1 MTPTEFYSC
10 ITRLEALFNHQL
22 TDQEKENYWE
32 VLRHSNYSSLQKAI
46 TSLLDL
52 QKTPT
57 RIPTPITLLALTKQY
72 HYEPPQT
79 LPPELLE
86 RQSQLLTHKLHTLE
100 SKKLKTERITNEIKL
115 IKSTLSHLNTHEKS
129 QDRS

>member
-1 MTPTEFYSC
+1 MTLTEFYSC

-32 VLRHSNYSSLQKAI
+32 VLKHSDFSSLQKAI
-46 TSLLDL
+46 TSLIDM

-57 RIPTPITLLALTKQY
+57 RIPTPIHLLALTKQY
-72 HYEPPQT
+72 LPEPPQL
-79 LPPELLE
+79 LPQELLQ
-86 RQSQLLTHKLHTLE
+86 RQSELLTHKLQTLK
-100 SKKLKTERITNEIKL
+100 SKKLKTERITNEIKT
-115 IKSTLSHLNTHEKS
+115 IESTLNTHHTS